1 MSLSI
6 KDLAPSLFNNIVC
19 YLVTISITVN
29 TVVENITLHIKL
41 PIVESVKFDC
51 AIVYANYLHIVK
63 TK

>member
-19 YLVTISITVN
+19 YLVTISITIH

-41 PIVESVKFDC
+41 PTVESVKFDC
-51 AIVYANYLHIVK
+51 ATIYANYPHIEE

>member
-1 MSLSI
+1 MSSYI

-19 YLVTISITVN
+19 YLVTISITIH
-29 TVVENITLHIKL
+29 TVVENITPHIKH

-51 AIVYANYLHIVK
+51 AIIYANYLHIVN